1 MATGTPNVWTQMN
14 YVPPRG
20 PCNHKPSL
28 LAAKCPC
35 LRFMLHPLKSSSSYE
50 CDGCGH
56 HASFHNMEN
65 KMEDEIR
72 KRWETEAK
80 EKAEQ
85 SDKAQ
90 QRPKKRVRA
99 IEYSRDDDD
108 EEDINAAINELLQ
121 GAKPRPKANAVSRK
135 KPAMATPT
143 PSKDKETPSKNL
155 HAFSP
160 APRSVPPTGNVHMM
174 SYDSPAVLN
183 MLNDVANSGMGG
195 VGMGISMSGLGM
207 SNLGMTASATGRAD
221 EAERSRRLR
230 EIIDIVGRK
239 PGRVSEEGLLALC
252 DRMGIPYEKHIG
264 EAGTWS
270 LLIGDEALCD
280 VTFKNDEIASVNLQT
295 GLDDSRPDL
304 NFGPAGSE
312 ILVRSL
318 KPLPGQSKLNVT
330 LERFSESL
338 EKLLALDKLGS
349 SQNGGISCYNAIA
362 GIYTSLRKLF
372 EHEKKLELA
381 KRAPDERYRIQK
393 AEREV
398 MCKKSGRPRF
408 NGGSCLGLSLE
419 YWMDSRLVIP
429 KTTAE
434 GKEKGKEKMDVDS
447 PDSPSYPEDDYWSNN
462 KMYSLTIECESSPS
476 ALYTPI
482 RISNEWISDQ
492 VEKPAD
498 NEDASHLDNMLMN
511 VSTIDWLEPK
521 PTYLEAPE
529 QTDDAMNLDS
539 AAGRLPNV
547 RFVAK
552 FNPPLVV
559 PYAVHMQLYQTVG
572 IEPRNDDLRPTTFV
586 GLALRPGEVD
596 PGMSGA
602 TGENTHELQSSHVA
616 FVKDIDGKYIKR
628 QHDMSLYVPKL
639 EYSRTLETLPF
650 SHPKQ
655 LVEILPI
662 LRQYAHTT
670 TLLRDCFY
678 EAPQKPI
685 PTHKLGQQHPSRT
698 KSATETPTDQP
709 TLRLDVT
716 LNYTPPIPRITLQVP
731 HPSAASAGATSSAT
745 SAPQRQPE
753 SNVDTVS
760 DLLSDLLATEQT
772 PRDSFHAP
780 LSVTMDVHANGELVI
795 VEQNVIE
802 TSTSS
807 QDAPAK
813 KEAEAGGDVDMQDAQ
828 RQQQAMLDQERIKRL
843 AHGLDIAGHLGLWGE
858 WLRREAMRT
867 DNKLD

>member
-1 MATGTPNVWTQMN
+1 MT
-14 YVPPRG
+14 
-20 PCNHKPSL
+20 
-28 LAAKCPC
+28 
-35 LRFMLHPLKSSSSYE
+35 
-50 CDGCGH
+50 
-56 HASFHNMEN
+56 
-65 KMEDEIR
+65 
-72 KRWETEAK
+72 
-80 EKAEQ
+80 
-85 SDKAQ
+85 
-90 QRPKKRVRA
+90 
-99 IEYSRDDDD
+99 
-108 EEDINAAINELLQ
+108 
-121 GAKPRPKANAVSRK
+121 
-135 KPAMATPT
+135 TPT

-155 HAFSP
+155 NAFSSP
-160 APRSVPPTGNVHMM
+160 APRSVPPTGNINMM

-183 MLNDVANSGMGG
+183 MLNDVASSGMGG
-195 VGMGISMSGLGM
+195 IGMGISMSGLNM

-252 DRMGIPYEKHIG
+252 DRMEIPYEKHMD

-280 VTFKNDEIASVNLQT
+280 VTFKNNQIASVNLQT

-304 NFGPAGSE
+304 NFGATGSE

-318 KPLPGQSKLNVT
+318 KPLPGQGKLNVT

-338 EKLLALDKLGS
+338 EKLLTLDKLGS
-349 SQNGGISCYNAIA
+349 SQNGGVSCYNAIA
-362 GIYTSLRKLF
+362 GVYTSLRKLF
-372 EHEKKLELA
+372 EHEKKAELA
-381 KRAPDERYRIQK
+381 RRAPDERYRTHH

-398 MCKKSGRPRF
+398 MCKKSGRPRI

-419 YWMDSRLVIP
+419 YWMDARWVIP
-429 KTTAE
+429 KTTPDMT
-434 GKEKGKEKMDVDS
+434 EKGKGRMDVDS
-447 PDSPSYPEDDYWSNN
+447 QDSTSYPEDDYLSNN

-482 RISNEWISDQ
+482 RISNDWISDQ
-492 VEKPAD
+492 VEKPTD
-498 NEDASHLDNMLMN
+498 GNDANHALDNMLMN
-511 VSTIDWLEPK
+511 TSSLDWLEPK

-559 PYAVHMQLYQTVG
+559 PLAVHIQLHQTVG

-602 TGENTHELQSSHVA
+602 TGESTHEIRSSHSVLS
-616 FVKDIDGKYIKR
+616 KDIDGNCVEKR
-628 QHDMSLYVPKL
+628 HNMSLFVPKL

-655 LVEILPI
+655 LVEILPV

-685 PTHKLGQQHPSRT
+685 PTHKLGQPASPPRSPRKT
-698 KSATETPTDQP
+698 TENSELPPCQV
-709 TLRLDVT
+709 DVT
-716 LNYTPPIPRITLQVP
+716 LNYTPPIPRITLHIP
-731 HPSAASAGATSSAT
+731 HPLSVSAQPHESSAD
-745 SAPQRQPE
+745 A
-753 SNVDTVS
+753 VS
-760 DLLSDLLATEQT
+760 DLLADLLSDT
-772 PRDSFHAP
+772 PAHTYHAP
-780 LSVTMDVHANGELVI
+780 LSVTVDVHANGELI
-795 VEQNVIE
+795 VMEQNLVSA
-802 TSTSS
+802 STG
-807 QDAPAK
+807 QTNENDH
-813 KEAEAGGDVDMQDAQ
+813 GNVDMEHAT
-828 RQQQAMLDQERIKRL
+828 AMDDKAKRF
-843 AHGLDIAGHLGLWGE
+843 ARGLDVAGHLGVWGE
-858 WLRREAMRT
+858 WLRRESLRGESVA
-867 DNKLD
+867 

>member
-1 MATGTPNVWTQMN
+1 
-14 YVPPRG
+14 
-20 PCNHKPSL
+20 
-28 LAAKCPC
+28 
-35 LRFMLHPLKSSSSYE
+35 
-50 CDGCGH
+50 
-56 HASFHNMEN
+56 
-65 KMEDEIR
+65 
-72 KRWETEAK
+72 
-80 EKAEQ
+80 
-85 SDKAQ
+85 
-90 QRPKKRVRA
+90 
-99 IEYSRDDDD
+99 
-108 EEDINAAINELLQ
+108 
-121 GAKPRPKANAVSRK
+121 
-135 KPAMATPT
+135 MATPT
-143 PSKDKETPSKNL
+143 PSKDKETPSKNPN
-155 HAFSP
+155 AFSP
-160 APRSVPPTGNVHMM
+160 APRSVPPTGNIHMM

-183 MLNDVANSGMGG
+183 MLNDVASSGMGG

-230 EIIDIVGRK
+230 EIIDIIGKK

-252 DRMGIPYEKHIG
+252 DRIGISYEKHMDD
-264 EAGTWS
+264 AGTWS

-280 VTFKNDEIASVNLQT
+280 VTFKNDEIVSVNLQT

-304 NFGPAGSE
+304 NFGAAGSE

-318 KPLPGQSKLNVT
+318 RPLPGQSKFNVT
-330 LERFSESL
+330 LERFSENL

-372 EHEKKLELA
+372 DHEKKLELA
-381 KRAPDERYRIQK
+381 KRAPDERYRIYK

-398 MCKKSGRPRF
+398 LCKKSGRPRF

-419 YWMDSRLVIP
+419 YWMDSRWVIP
-429 KTTAE
+429 KTAPE
-434 GKEKGKEKMDVDS
+434 VQEKGKEKMDAS
-447 PDSPSYPEDDYWSNN
+447 SQESPSYPEDDYWSNN
-462 KMYSLTIECESSPS
+462 KMYSLTIECEASPS

-492 VEKPAD
+492 VEKSMD
-498 NEDASHLDNMLMN
+498 SNDASHLENILMN
-511 VSTIDWLEPK
+511 TSSIDWLEPK

-602 TGENTHELQSSHVA
+602 TGESTHEIRSSHLA
-616 FVKDIDGKYIKR
+616 LSKDINGNYE
-628 QHDMSLYVPKL
+628 QHRHNMSLYVPKL
-639 EYSRTLETLPF
+639 EYSRTLESLPF

-655 LVEILPI
+655 LVEILPV
-662 LRQYAHTT
+662 LRQYAHVT
-670 TLLRDCFY
+670 TLLRKSFY

-685 PTHKLGQQHPSRT
+685 PIHKLGQPQ
-698 KSATETPTDQP
+698 TPKPKTGSSENYP
-709 TLRLDVT
+709 TLQLDVT

-731 HPSAASAGATSSAT
+731 HPSST
-745 SAPQRQPE
+745 APPNPPE
-753 SNVDTVS
+753 TTADAISN
-760 DLLSDLLATEQT
+760 LLSDLLT
-772 PRDSFHAP
+772 PKDQPPEPHHAP
-780 LSVTMDVHANGELVI
+780 LAVTIDVHANGDLLVS
-795 VEQNVIE
+795 EQNIV
-802 TSTSS
+802 SS
-807 QDAPAK
+807 PAPTLK
-813 KEAEAGGDVDMQDAQ
+813 RESEAHMQHEDEDGAQ
-828 RQQQAMLDQERIKRL
+828 EMVAHQERVKRL
-843 AHGLDIAGHLGLWGE
+843 ASGLDVAGELGVWGE
-858 WLRREAMRT
+858 WLRREVVKEERA
-867 DNKLD
+867 